1 MRILLLHSSS
11 DIYGASKIFLQ
22 TVKLLKDKGH
32 YTVVALSATGPL
44 SIALENIGVEVYII
58 NLAILR
64 RKYFSISGIL
74 NRYQNWGAA
83 VKALDAFI
91 NQHQI
96 DTIYSNTAAV
106 LVGGYLAKKKK
117 LQHIWHLHEIIEKP
131 VFLHAFLA
139 SRLRNWADKIIV
151 VSKAVEAH
159 WKDSVTQHKMFQVY
173 NGLPAI
179 SSNDPLNT
187 TNKDTHSSTSS
198 DTPNNTNNDTHSYA
212 SSDPLNKRTNE
223 ERSLRSK
230 LSIPTEAIV
239 IGMAARIHFWKGQ
252 TYFIDIAQ
260 ALLQNAKQQIPTSA
274 APLYF
279 IIAGDPFP
287 GYEHL
292 QVEMEKAILDNQLSD
307 RVFYVGLVNDMATFY
322 QSINVLVLPSQQPDP
337 LPTVVLEAM
346 QYALPVVATA
356 QGGALEMVIGELT
369 EAEKVLSNHLHDATG
384 LFIPLNDALLAANKI
399 ESILTQQ
406 KLLTLGEAGK
416 KRVEQY
422 FSAASFEKNM
432 ISVFEKSIRK
442 T

>member
-74 NRYQNWGAA
+74 NRYQKWGAA

-159 WKDSVTQHKMFQVY
+159 WKDSVTQTKMVQVY

-179 SSNDPLNT
+179 ISNDTLNT
-187 TNKDTHSSTSS
+187 NNIDTHSSTII
-198 DTPNNTNNDTHSYA
+198 DTLNITNNDTPNI
-212 SSDPLNKRTNE
+212 SSTPAH
-223 ERSLRSK
+223 SLRTK
-230 LSIPTEAIV
+230 LSIPKEAIV

-260 ALLQNAKQQIPTSA
+260 ALLQNAKQQTPTPA

-292 QVEMEKAILDNQLSD
+292 QVEMEKAIVDNELSD

-322 QSINVLVLPSQQPDP
+322 QSINVLILPSQQPDP

-399 ESILTQQ
+399 ESILTPQ
-406 KLLTLGEAGK
+406 KLQTLGEAGK

-432 ISVFEKSIRK
+432 ISVFEKSIPK

>member
-74 NRYQNWGAA
+74 NRYQKWSAA

-96 DTIYSNTAAV
+96 DTLYSNTAAV

-159 WKDSVTQHKMFQVY
+159 WKDSVTQNKMFQVY

-179 SSNDPLNT
+179 SSKDTLNT
-187 TNKDTHSSTSS
+187 SSN
-198 DTPNNTNNDTHSYA
+198 PAH
-212 SSDPLNKRTNE
+212 
-223 ERSLRSK
+223 SLRTK

-260 ALLQNAKQQIPTSA
+260 ALLQNAKQQIPTPA

-292 QVEMEKAILDNQLSD
+292 QVEMETAIVDNELSD

-322 QSINVLVLPSQQPDP
+322 QSINVLILPSQQPDP

-369 EAEKVLSNHLHDATG
+369 EAEKVLSNNLHDATG

-399 ESILTQQ
+399 ESILTPQ
-406 KLLTLGEAGK
+406 KLQALGEAGK

-432 ISVFEKSIRK
+432 ISVFEK
-442 T
+442 

>member
-32 YTVVALSATGPL
+32 YTVVALSATGPS

-74 NRYQNWGAA
+74 NRYQKWGAA

-159 WKDSVTQHKMFQVY
+159 WKDSVTQNKMFQVY

-179 SSNDPLNT
+179 SSND
-187 TNKDTHSSTSS
+187 
-198 DTPNNTNNDTHSYA
+198 TPNI
-212 SSDPLNKRTNE
+212 SSNPA
-223 ERSLRSK
+223 RSLRTK
-230 LSIPTEAIV
+230 LLIPKEAIV

-252 TYFIDIAQ
+252 TYFIDIAR
-260 ALLQNAKQQIPTSA
+260 ALLQNAKQQTPTSA

-292 QVEMEKAILDNQLSD
+292 QVEMEKAIVDNELSD

-369 EAEKVLSNHLHDATG
+369 EAEKVLSNNLHDATG

-399 ESILTQQ
+399 ESILTPQ
-406 KLLTLGEAGK
+406 KLQALGEAGK

-432 ISVFEKSIRK
+432 ISVFEKPIRK

>member
-22 TVKLLKDKGH
+22 TVKLLKEKGH

-74 NRYQNWGAA
+74 NRYQKWGAA

-96 DTIYSNTAAV
+96 DTLYSNTAAV
-106 LVGGYLAKKKK
+106 LVGGYIAKKKK

-159 WKDSVTQHKMFQVY
+159 WKDSVTQNKMFQVY

-179 SSNDPLNT
+179 SSKDTLNT
-187 TNKDTHSSTSS
+187 TNNDAPSSTSS
-198 DTPNNTNNDTHSYA
+198 DTLNTNNNDTPNI
-212 SSDPLNKRTNE
+212 SSNPAH
-223 ERSLRSK
+223 SLRTK

-260 ALLQNAKQQIPTSA
+260 TLLQNAKQQTPTPA

-292 QVEMEKAILDNQLSD
+292 QVEMEKAIVDNQLSD
-307 RVFYVGLVNDMATFY
+307 RVFYVGLVNDMARFY

-356 QGGALEMVIGELT
+356 QGGVLEMVIGELT
-369 EAEKVLSNHLHDATG
+369 EAEKVLSNNLHDATG

-399 ESILTQQ
+399 ESILTPR
-406 KLLTLGEAGK
+406 KLQALGEAGK

-432 ISVFEKSIRK
+432 ISVFEISIPK

>member
-44 SIALENIGVEVYII
+44 SIALENMGVEVYII

-64 RKYFSISGIL
+64 RKYFNVSGVL
-74 NRYQNWGAA
+74 NRYQKWGAA
-83 VKALDAFI
+83 VKALSALIDS
-91 NQHQI
+91 HQI
-96 DTIYSNTAAV
+96 DTIYSNTVAV
-106 LVGGYLAKKKK
+106 LVGGYIAKKKN
-117 LQHIWHLHEIIEKP
+117 LQHIWHVHEIIEKP

-179 SSNDPLNT
+179 SSND
-187 TNKDTHSSTSS
+187 
-198 DTPNNTNNDTHSYA
+198 TPNI
-212 SSDPLNKRTNE
+212 SSNPAH
-223 ERSLRSK
+223 SLRTK

-252 TYFIDIAQ
+252 TYFIEIAQ
-260 ALLQNAKQQIPTSA
+260 ALLQNAKQQTPTPA

-384 LFIPLNDALLAANKI
+384 LFIPLNDSNLAAEKI
-399 ESILTQQ
+399 ESILTTH
-406 KLLTLGEAGK
+406 KLQALGEAGK

-432 ISVFEKSIRK
+432 ISVFEQSIRE